1 MKIIIFIISAI
12 FLVIGNTIM
21 SEYKQDKASK
31 LGTLLLMLGTAG
43 VVTGI
48 MLTKPL

>member
-1 MKIIIFIISAI
+1 MKAVLFIVSIIL
-12 FLVIGNTIM
+12 LVIGNTIM

-31 LGTLLLMLGTAG
+31 LGILLLMLGTAG
-43 VVTGI
+43 MVTGI

>member
-1 MKIIIFIISAI
+1 MKALLFIVSTI
-12 FLVIGNTIM
+12 LMVIGNTIM
-21 SEYKQDKASK
+21 SEYKQDKASI